1 MTDKRNGPDGFPED
15 GFPGYKLTLYLMRA
29 VAALG
34 LLSVV
39 WRPGLVDAQST
50 NQEPERADSAIS
62 SSRVGE
68 AALLDSDK
76 QDVKLIES
84 VFRYYSND
92 SARVH
97 RIAVALVREAKAVA
111 VSPRLLA
118 AIMLVENPWLDPVI
132 ESVVGAKGLMQV
144 MPFHAGHWAPCGD
157 DLAHIE
163 DNICTGARIFAHY
176 YDSSGGDL
184 KVALLR
190 YNGCVTG
197 RNTPS
202 CHGYPDHVIARVP
215 RRVSEDRVQAFPTDI
230 DPVAMTRPDGMPF

>member
-1 MTDKRNGPDGFPED
+1 MTDTRNGPDGFPEH

-62 SSRVGE
+62 SPPAREE
-68 AALLDSDK
+68 AVLDSDTRE
-76 QDVKLIES
+76 VELIES
-84 VFRYYSND
+84 VLRYYSDD
-92 SARVH
+92 SEHVH

-118 AIMLVENPWLDPVI
+118 GIMLVENPWLDPVI

-144 MPFHAGHWAPCGD
+144 MPFHAGNWTPCGD
-157 DLAHIE
+157 DLAHVE

-176 YDSSGGDL
+176 YDSSGGNL

-197 RNTPS
+197 RNTPN

-215 RRVSEDRVQAFPTDI
+215 RRVSEGRVQAFPTDF
-230 DPVAMTRPDGMPF
+230 DPVALALPEGRPF